1 MFRDP
6 TRGAAALI
14 LPLGRAGRGA
24 RLLALGLLALGVGCT
39 ADTAGPTPRPG
50 ADASLG
56 DDAGVGPTDGGGGPT
71 DGGGGGPTD
80 GGVVE
85 PELKRSA
92 KARVKFKGRD
102 RLRADLARALG
113 FAPGELCAELGR
125 FDCFDVHRISL
136 GGVEPYDANIFKPL
150 EQTPI
155 TAPLAVERV
164 ALSACA
170 RRVDADGGGPD
181 GVIFKDVPLDGAALG
196 EPDGPAIRT
205 AFDTLYRRALTRPMR
220 DAEWTHL
227 RGLYDTVV
235 ASGDAQP
242 ARSFAVLGCFSVI
255 TSMEALFY

>member
-6 TRGAAALI
+6 TRGAAALT
-14 LPLGRAGRGA
+14 LPLGRGA
-24 RLLALGLLALGVGCT
+24 RLLALGLLAVSVGCT
-39 ADTAGPTPRPG
+39 ADTAGPTPNPGG

-56 DDAGVGPTDGGGGPT
+56 DDAGVGPSDGGGGPT
-71 DGGGGGPTD
+71 DGGLPPTD

-102 RLRADLARALG
+102 RLRADLAQALG

-136 GGVEPYDANIFKPL
+136 GGVEPYDSNIFKPL

-170 RRVDADGGGPD
+170 RRVDQDGGGAN

-196 EPDGPAIRT
+196 EPDGPAIRA

-242 ARSFAVLGCFSVI
+242 ARSFAILGCFSVI